1 MKLIKDNILGYDYIT
16 EENGSNLS
24 GGQRQRIILA
34 RGLLK
39 NSKIIMI
46 E

>member
-1 MKLIKDNILGYDYIT
+1 MILNVCKMTYVDEIIKDNILGYDYIT

-24 GGQRQRIILA
+24 GV
-34 RGLLK
+34 K
-39 NSKIIMI
+39 DK